1 MSGPMLL
8 VDAVD
13 VAYGR
18 TTVVHGV
25 TVEVPADGV
34 TSVLGHN
41 GAGKTTLLRAAAG
54 LLPVTAGRVLLD
66 GEDVTGLP
74 PNRRVARGLAYVPQG
89 QQSFGQLSTW
99 ENLQVVADGRR
110 RGRALIDESL
120 DLFPALRELLGRA
133 AGLLS
138 GGQRQQLAIAR
149 ALITEP
155 RLLILDEPTEGIQ
168 PSVVTE
174 IERTI
179 VDLTRRG
186 GLSVLLVE
194 QHVGFALDV
203 AGGYY
208 VLASGRVRASGAGGG
223 AAAVDVR
230 SAMAI

>member
-1 MSGPMLL
+1 MNDAMLTI
-8 VDAVD
+8 DTVD

-25 TVEVPADGV
+25 SLDVPADGV

-54 LLPVTAGRVLLD
+54 LLPAARGRILLD

-89 QQSFGQLSTW
+89 QQTFGQMTAG

-110 RGRALIDESL
+110 DGRAAIGEAL
-120 DLFPALRELLGRA
+120 DLFPALTDLLGRQ

-149 ALITEP
+149 ALITRP

-179 VDLTRRG
+179 VELTRRG

-203 AGGYY
+203 AGRYH
-208 VLASGRVRASGAGGG
+208 VLASGRVASEGAGGAG
-223 AAAVDVR
+223 AARDVR